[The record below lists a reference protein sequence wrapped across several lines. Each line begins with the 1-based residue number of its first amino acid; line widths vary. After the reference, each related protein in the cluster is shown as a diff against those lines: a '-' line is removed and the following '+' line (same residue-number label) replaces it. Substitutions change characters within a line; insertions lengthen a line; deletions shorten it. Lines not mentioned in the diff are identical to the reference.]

1 MKVSLCTALLWSYL
15 SLATKFARL
24 DWSALV
30 LTWWTNW
37 ITPGAGSGNS
47 IVYQQQLA
55 SSLRTVLSVYEGIC
69 NLKQVRNTKTD
80 ATSCQSLLCSIY
92 ECECELMLLMKQV
105 WIRKLMQ
112 HDVKTEESCAQHMN
126 VNVSWCCWVLG
137 LLAWWDGRSSC
148 NWRL

>member
-1 MKVSLCTALLWSYL
+1 MKVLCTALDWSYL
-15 SLATKFARL
+15 SLATKFARI

-37 ITPGAGSGNS
+37 ITPGAGGGNS

-80 ATSCQSLLCSIY
+80 ATSCQTPLCSIY
-92 ECECELMLLMKQV
+92 KCECEPCELMLLMEASMDKE
-105 WIRKLMQ
+105 IYA
-112 HDVKTEESCAQHMN
+112 T
-126 VNVSWCCWVLG
+126 
-137 LLAWWDGRSSC
+137 
-148 NWRL
+148 